1 MSDRSHLSQERKLK
15 TNIAGQVYTI
25 VILGITILSFRVKPL
40 QRCRN
45 VAGIC
50 LYKKQLVMVYNG
62 DIIERL
68 LLEFSA
74 PARFKY

>member
-1 MSDRSHLSQERKLK
+1 MKQ
-15 TNIAGQVYTI
+15 
-25 VILGITILSFRVKPL
+25 L
-40 QRCRN
+40 QMYRN
-45 VAGIC
+45 VAVIC

-62 DIIERL
+62 DTIERL

>member
-1 MSDRSHLSQERKLK
+1 MKQ
-15 TNIAGQVYTI
+15 
-25 VILGITILSFRVKPL
+25 L
-40 QRCRN
+40 QMCRN
-45 VAGIC
+45 VAVIC

-62 DIIERL
+62 DTIER